1 MKKKLTSGLLGI
13 AALLM
18 ANQSSAATISVTPAV
33 NNVTVNDVFTLTV
46 AGDFSSTEDV
56 LIGGTL
62 GGSVELSWDS
72 AQVQLNETVASINA
86 SLSANG
92 FLTGNLDP
100 AQSIFI
106 TASSLRVDAIAGSF
120 FGAPPTFNLFSF
132 DLEALSPPVP
142 NGDVIIV
149 NGTVLTDGWE
159 IPLGRTVDFTNAEIN
174 VSAVPVPAAAWL
186 FGSGLIGLVGIARRR
201 SPKLA

>member
-33 NNVTVNDVFTLTV
+33 NNVNVNDVFTLTV

-56 LIGGTL
+56 LIGGTF

-72 AQVQLNETVASINA
+72 AQVQLNETVATINA
-86 SLSANG
+86 SLVANG
-92 FLTGNLDP
+92 FATGNSNP

-106 TASSLRVDAIAGSF
+106 TASSLRVDVINFA
-120 FGAPPTFNLFSF
+120 GAPATFDLFSF
-132 DLEALSPPVP
+132 DLQALSPPVP

-159 IPLGRTVDFTNAEIN
+159 IPLGRTVNFTNAEIN